1 MEKIGIIGTGY
12 VGLVTGVCL
21 TQEGHGVIFN
31 DHKKEM
37 LANLK
42 KGILPIHE
50 KDLPELMKAGLKKGL
65 IDVST
70 DKKYVADQSDI
81 LMFCVQTPSKED
93 GNADLSYLRQ
103 AVKEVAQS
111 MKSPK
116 ILINKSTAPVGT
128 ARLIREI
135 VRHFYNGQF
144 DVVSVPEFL
153 QEGKAVETFIHA
165 DRQVVGFED
174 DVSDEVKNRIVNLF
188 KPFGKE
194 IVVTNTKTA
203 EFSKY
208 VCNAFLALEIS
219 YINSMTGVSEKLGID
234 IQDISRIMRLDKRIG
249 PKAFLEPGPGYGGM
263 CFPKDVVSVV
273 GIADRFGYTHK
284 LLQVVNEINWR
295 QRLNVAEKIHHF
307 VQKIDKPKIS
317 ILGLSFKKNTSD
329 VRNSQS
335 KTVIEELLKLG
346 YKNIA
351 VYDPLANDNF
361 KQFNLPIEYKNS
373 WSEAVDGSD
382 CLVIMTEWD
391 EFKQLDL
398 DLVKKKMRTLN
409 IVDSRNLLDKELAK
423 KLGFNYMGMG
433 RK

>member
-1 MEKIGIIGTGY
+1 MEKISIIGTGY
-12 VGLVTGVCL
+12 VGLITGACL
-21 TQEGHGVIFN
+21 TTQGHQVILNDYNNELLDNLRKGVI
-31 DHKKEM
+31 
-37 LANLK
+37 
-42 KGILPIHE
+42 PIHE
-50 KDLPELMKAGLKKGL
+50 KDLADLITNGFKKGL
-65 IDVST
+65 LAVSH
-70 DKKYVADQSDI
+70 DKQYVVDHSDI
-81 LMFCVQTPSKED
+81 IMFCVQTPSKED

-103 AVKEVAQS
+103 AVKEIAQC

-116 ILINKSTAPVGT
+116 ILVNKSTAPVGT

-144 DVVSVPEFL
+144 EVVSVPEFL
-153 QEGKAVETFIHA
+153 QEAKAVETFRHA
-165 DRQVVGFED
+165 DRQVIGFED
-174 DVSDEVKNRIVNLF
+174 QASHELKNRMINLF

-194 IVVTNTKTA
+194 IVATNTKTA

-234 IQDISRIMRLDKRIG
+234 IQDISRIMKMDKRIG

-284 LLQVVNEINWR
+284 LLQAVNEINWR
-295 QRLNVAEKIHHF
+295 QRINVAEKVINF
-307 VQKIDKPKIS
+307 VKPLDNPKIS

-346 YKNIA
+346 YENII
-351 VYDPLANDNF
+351 VYDPVANDNF
-361 KQFNLPIEYKNS
+361 KQFNLPVECKNS
-373 WSEAVDGSD
+373 WSEAIDGSD

-391 EFKQLDL
+391 EFKKLDL
-398 DLVKKKMRTLN
+398 NEAKNKMRTFN

-423 KLGFNYMGMG
+423 KLGFDYIGMG